1 MVRINRGGHRHHHQ
15 TRATNG
21 RRLGGELD
29 RVPAKLFLGQFQ
41 SPVLSSLKLLDSD
54 RVDVES
60 QDPKSGGEGHR
71 QRQTHISQPDHT
83 NRFTPV
89 GKGFQCR
96 QTMGLRML

>member
-1 MVRINRGGHRHHHQ
+1 MVRIDRGGHRHHHQ
-15 TRATNG
+15 ARATNG

-29 RVPAKLFLGQFQ
+29 RVPAKLLLGQFQ
-41 SPVLSSLKLLDSD
+41 GSVLPGLQFPNSD

-60 QDPKSGGEGHR
+60 QDSKSRGEGHG

-83 NRFTPV
+83 NRLTPV

-96 QTMGLRML
+96 QTMGLRTL